1 MYKFSRLSLKIFFTA
16 LPAIWLYVIA
26 SVYVYDPLQ
35 IWHKPFFRKT
45 TYSGN
50 ARESMPA
57 IVRDYDFDGIII
69 GNSYSENT
77 SAAEA
82 SEKLGAKFMNLS
94 VTGATT
100 YENKMLTEYVF
111 KRKEIKRVLYFLETS
126 YLEQIK
132 ENESYPLSQYAF
144 LYDDNKF
151 NDFKI
156 YMNFKYLQGSLFFS
170 NNKNYIGIER
180 DMDAPYAWYGGSKKF
195 FGGFD
200 NWIKHKNDWRIDEI
214 LRELSKTQDKVCA
227 GGLSDEDKNKIAAF
241 FEENLMP
248 PVIDNPQIRFFLVL
262 PPVSDMWLAL
272 QLRNG
277 NKFFEK
283 RMFALEHLASL
294 SEKYGNFR
302 FFAFDDLD
310 IIGKTEDFK
319 DLTHYAPWVNSYILT
334 SVKEN
339 KNLITPENAGAY
351 IEKAYKK
358 AAEFKLDEYV
368 KTARGILNS
377 NKK

>member
-45 TYSGN
+45 TYSRN

-57 IVRDYDFDGIII
+57 IIRDYDFDGIII
-69 GNSYSENT
+69 DNSYSENT

-195 FGGFD
+195 FRGFD
-200 NWIKHKNDWRIDEI
+200 N
-214 LRELSKTQDKVCA
+214 
-227 GGLSDEDKNKIAAF
+227 
-241 FEENLMP
+241 
-248 PVIDNPQIRFFLVL
+248 
-262 PPVSDMWLAL
+262 
-272 QLRNG
+272 
-277 NKFFEK
+277 
-283 RMFALEHLASL
+283 
-294 SEKYGNFR
+294 
-302 FFAFDDLD
+302 
-310 IIGKTEDFK
+310 
-319 DLTHYAPWVNSYILT
+319 
-334 SVKEN
+334 
-339 KNLITPENAGAY
+339 
-351 IEKAYKK
+351 
-358 AAEFKLDEYV
+358 
-368 KTARGILNS
+368 
-377 NKK
+377 